1 MCAWTNWTNCSWFC
15 NEDDP
20 LLKTRS
26 LEKKEEVSEDVDHLC
41 NEEEERPCHT
51 NCTGQVSDILVVLFA
66 SDGTDLKIQSRSFL
80 VLMRTQRSA
89 PKVADFFR
97 GELAKKSTQDHRAK
111 TRSQRGLEK
120 QSAIVYPA
128 KVSFTFFQ
136 FETNAF
142 FLNRYHGI
150 RKLD

>member
-20 LLKTRS
+20 LIKTRS
-26 LEKKEEVSEDVDHLC
+26 LEKKEEVSEDVGHLC

-66 SDGTDLKIQSRSFL
+66 SEGTDLKIQSRSCL
-80 VLMRTQRSA
+80 ALMRTQRSA
-89 PKVADFFR
+89 PKVANYFR
-97 GELAKKSTQDHRAK
+97 RELAKKSTRDHRAK
-111 TRSQRGLEK
+111 TRSPRGLEK

-128 KVSFTFFQ
+128 KVSFTFFSLRLMP
-136 FETNAF
+136 F
-142 FLNRYHGI
+142 F
-150 RKLD
+150 

>member
-1 MCAWTNWTNCSWFC
+1 MTTAQVKSVSLV
-15 NEDDP
+15 
-20 LLKTRS
+20 LL
-26 LEKKEEVSEDVDHLC
+26 V
-41 NEEEERPCHT
+41 P
-51 NCTGQVSDILVVLFA
+51 F
-66 SDGTDLKIQSRSFL
+66 DGTDLKIQSRSCL
-80 VLMRTQRSA
+80 ALTRTQMNA
-89 PKVADFFR
+89 PKVADYFR
-97 GELAKKSTQDHRAK
+97 GELVKNSTQDHRAK